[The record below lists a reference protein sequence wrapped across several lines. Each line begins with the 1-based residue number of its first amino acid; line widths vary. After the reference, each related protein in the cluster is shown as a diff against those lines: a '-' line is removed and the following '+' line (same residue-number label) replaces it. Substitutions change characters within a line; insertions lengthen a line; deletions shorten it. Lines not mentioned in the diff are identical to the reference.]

1 MLYFKQEVNMKQMIA
16 IWKPKKNGGMKLK
29 WKKKK
34 VQPMSWISS

>member
-1 MLYFKQEVNMKQMIA
+1 MKQMIA

-34 VQPMSWISS
+34 VQPISYLNNESV